1 MEAKYSLDWSDF
13 AFASKKPINELNAIF
28 IYAPREIS
36 RERFK
41 QIIKE
46 YLPKGNLFL
55 GISKEGYVLGFE
67 DQPIFEMLK
76 LETVADIIGQ
86 VNKSGSTNKIYTIS
100 YFQREAKYLL
110 EKLDFQ
116 QILLING
123 SWKFSFHTQE
133 PYYVIAKKKTKIT
146 HISPFTDE
154 KEAKAFELEKS
165 LLIAK
170 KYPINNGNYSIGEM
184 LSLAGAASNYSY
196 DFTYQTGVVLGKRV
210 KNSTKYKLLE
220 FSYNKVVPY
229 QTHAMHFGAQR
240 EINYSPPNDLNFY
253 DTVHAEVMMLIQA
266 NQNNIDL
273 MGTSIFINLLPCPTC
288 ARMFSQT
295 DIAEFY
301 YVNDHSDGYGLKML
315 ESANKKVHRVV
326 I

>member
-1 MEAKYSLDWSDF
+1 MDAKYNLDWSDF

-36 RERFK
+36 KGRFK
-41 QIIKE
+41 QIVKE
-46 YLPKGNLFL
+46 YLPKGNLLL
-55 GISKEGYVLGFE
+55 GISKEDHALGFE

-76 LETVADIIGQ
+76 SETVADVIGQ
-86 VNKSGSTNKIYTIS
+86 VNKANSANKIYTIS

-110 EKLDFQ
+110 EKLDFKE
-116 QILLING
+116 ILLING

-146 HISPFTDE
+146 HISPFIDE
-154 KEAKAFELEKS
+154 KEAKVFESEKDV
-165 LLIAK
+165 LIAG
-170 KYPINNGNYSIGEM
+170 KYPISGGNYTINEM
-184 LSLAGAASNYSY
+184 LNLAGAASNYSY
-196 DFTYQTGVVLGKRV
+196 DFTYQTGVVLGK
-210 KNSTKYKLLE
+210 KISNSTKYKFLD

-266 NQNNIDL
+266 NQKNIDL
-273 MGTSIFINLLPCPTC
+273 MDTSIFINLLPCPTC

-295 DIAEFY
+295 DITEFY

-315 ESANKKVHRVV
+315 ESADKKVHRVV